1 MAGSTHQPQPLR
13 LRQRTHARPRQT
25 LTPTCVHPD
34 QFRAA
39 NTARWSNEAA
49 CPHPPRRFPPEVAPT
64 PTSAAVRN
72 HHSRRLWPAGS
83 FLGDFRTPPGARNS
97 SRKRSDC
104 FGSRRGIADVQ
115 IGRPEVAEETFLH
128 NIQGH
133 VCRLI
138 LDKGEWAFLK
148 NNHSPCIVV
157 GVVRCGLVKPSRAS
171 PLHTSG
177 APIKSFHRS
186 PVR

>member
-83 FLGDFRTPPGARNS
+83 FLGDFRTPAGARNS
-97 SRKRSDC
+97 YMGMVNYKRA
-104 FGSRRGIADVQ
+104 SRRHCHVPLGQSVDPFDESVCVTRFANEPSPPYIRS
-115 IGRPEVAEETFLH
+115 GRMHLFHDPACGGF
-128 NIQGH
+128 GPK
-133 VCRLI
+133 RR
-138 LDKGEWAFLK
+138 
-148 NNHSPCIVV
+148 NHSSAAAV
-157 GVVRCGLVKPSRAS
+157 
-171 PLHTSG
+171 
-177 APIKSFHRS
+177 
-186 PVR
+186 